1 MTVTPAFIDAFLSP
15 IRDSTAAQVGIT
27 AVLVL
32 MALDIIFGL
41 ANALGKGEY
50 ESAKMREGI
59 AHKCAELGFIL
70 VGIVA
75 DATIIGGV
83 DLGFSAPVLVT
94 ICVYLAVM
102 EIGSL
107 LETFAKMNPQL
118 ASSPLFKLLASVTDH
133 HEDEEEE
140 EGQDD

>member
-1 MTVTPAFIDAFLSP
+1 MLVAPAFLDAFLAP
-15 IRDSTAAQVGIT
+15 VRDSTAAQVGIT

-32 MALDIIFGL
+32 MALDIVFGL
-41 ANALGKGEY
+41 SNAIAKGEY
-50 ESAKMREGI
+50 QSSKMREGV

-70 VGIVA
+70 VGIIA

-94 ICVYLAVM
+94 VCIYLAVM

-118 ASSPLFKLLASVTDH
+118 AKSPLFRMLATVVPDPEEVE
-133 HEDEEEE
+133 ED
-140 EGQDD
+140 D

>member
-1 MTVTPAFIDAFLSP
+1 MLVAPAFLDAFLAP
-15 IRDSTAAQVGIT
+15 VRDSTAAQVGIT

-32 MALDIIFGL
+32 MALDIVFGL
-41 ANALGKGEY
+41 ANAISKGEY
-50 ESAKMREGI
+50 ESRKMREGI

-70 VGIVA
+70 VGIIA

-83 DLGFSAPVLVT
+83 DIGFTAPVLVT

-118 ASSPLFKLLASVTDH
+118 AKSPLFKLLASVVPEH
-133 HEDEEEE
+133 EE
-140 EGQDD
+140 EGEDD

>member
-1 MTVTPAFIDAFLSP
+1 MIATVPTFLDAFLSP

-27 AVLVL
+27 AVLIL
-32 MALDIIFGL
+32 MVLDIVFGL
-41 ANALGKGEY
+41 ANAIAKGEY
-50 ESAKMREGI
+50 ESSKMREGI

-70 VGIVA
+70 VGIIA

-83 DLGFSAPVLVT
+83 DIGFTAPVLVT
-94 ICVYLAVM
+94 VCVYLAVM

-118 ASSPLFKLLASVTDH
+118 AKSPLFKLLASVVSE
-133 HEDEEEE
+133 HEEDGE
-140 EGQDD
+140 DD

>member
-1 MTVTPAFIDAFLSP
+1 MIVTPTFLDAFLAP
-15 IRDSTAAQVGIT
+15 VRDSTAAQVGIT

-32 MALDIIFGL
+32 IVLDIVFGL
-41 ANALGKGEY
+41 VNAVSKGEY
-50 ESAKMREGI
+50 ESSKMREGI

-83 DLGFSAPVLVT
+83 DLGFTAPVLVT
-94 ICVYLAVM
+94 ICVYLCLM

-118 ASSPLFKLLASVTDH
+118 ANSPLFRLLASVTSH
-133 HEDEEEE
+133 DEEE
-140 EGQDD
+140 GADD

>member
-1 MTVTPAFIDAFLSP
+1 MLVAPAFLDAFLAP
-15 IRDSTAAQVGIT
+15 VRDSTAAQVGIT

-41 ANALGKGEY
+41 ANAIAKGEY
-50 ESAKMREGI
+50 ESRKMREGI

-94 ICVYLAVM
+94 VCVYLAVM

-118 ASSPLFKLLASVTDH
+118 GGSPLFKLLASVTAREGE
-133 HEDEEEE
+133 EDA
-140 EGQDD
+140 DD

>member
-15 IRDSTAAQVGIT
+15 VRDSVAAQVGIS
-27 AVLVL
+27 AVLLL
-32 MALDIIFGL
+32 MVLDIVFGL
-41 ANALGKGEY
+41 ANAFAKKEY
-50 ESAKMREGI
+50 QSSKMREGI
-59 AHKCAELGFIL
+59 AHKCAELGFLL

-94 ICVYLAVM
+94 VCVYLAVM

-118 ASSPLFKLLASVTDH
+118 AKSPLFRLLASVTTR
-133 HEDEEEE
+133 DEEEGE
-140 EGQDD
+140 DD

>member
-1 MTVTPAFIDAFLSP
+1 MLVAPAFLDAFLAP
-15 IRDSTAAQVGIT
+15 VRDSTAAQVGIT

-32 MALDIIFGL
+32 MALDIVFGL
-41 ANALGKGEY
+41 ANAIAKGEY
-50 ESAKMREGI
+50 GSSKMREGI

-70 VGIVA
+70 VGIIA

-83 DLGFSAPVLVT
+83 DIGFTAPVLVT
-94 ICVYLAVM
+94 VCVYLAVM

-118 ASSPLFKLLASVTDH
+118 ANSPLFKLLASVTTH
-133 HEDEEEE
+133 EE
-140 EGQDD
+140 EGEDD